1 LALQAVFIAYT
12 NIFSVKS
19 IINPGIS
26 SMELAII
33 GLPQVGKK
41 TVYKLLTELDA
52 ASAPT
57 KSGVIQ
63 GIAPVRDPR
72 IDTLSDMFNPKKTKY
87 AEFNLAL
94 PPDISPNASRSAD
107 WIDPIRTVDAFIH
120 VVRAFDSPTVFHIDG
135 SVNPERDI
143 ETVETELLF
152 ADLDLVEKRLARMEK
167 ERKKGDAQKEHEKA
181 LLERLKTHLENEESL
196 RTVELSEDEEK
207 SIRSLQFLTRKP
219 MVVVFNVGEDMETA
233 AQELQEMRAKLEDR
247 GATIVVLSAA
257 IEEEL
262 IDLDA
267 EEREEFM
274 ADLGISEPAAHRLSR
289 AAYEALGLISFF
301 TVGPDEVR
309 AWPLHAGSTAP
320 EAAGRIHSDLQR
332 GFIRAETTAYDDLVE
347 AGSEKAAKEANH
359 TRLNGKDYI
368 VQDGDILNIRFN
380 V

>member
-1 LALQAVFIAYT
+1 
-12 NIFSVKS
+12 
-19 IINPGIS
+19 
-26 SMELAII
+26 MELAII

-41 TVYKLLTELDA
+41 TVYKLLTGLNA
-52 ASAPT
+52 ANAPT

-72 IDTLSDMFNPKKTKY
+72 IDTLSQMYNPKKTKY

-94 PPDISPNASRSAD
+94 PPDITPNASRSAD

-120 VVRAFDSPTVFHIDG
+120 VVRAFDDPTIFHIEGD
-135 SVNPERDI
+135 VNPARDI

-181 LLERLKTHLENEESL
+181 LLERLKAHLENEESL
-196 RTVELSEDEEK
+196 RTAQLAEDEEK
-207 SIRSLQFLTRKP
+207 SIRSLQFLTLKP
-219 MVVVFNVGEDMETA
+219 MVVVFNVGEDMA
-233 AQELQEMRAKLEDR
+233 AGAQELDALKTRLEER
-247 GATIVVLSAA
+247 GTAVVFLSAA

-262 IDLDA
+262 VDLDE
-267 EEREEFM
+267 EERRDFM
-274 ADLGISEPAAHRLSR
+274 ADLGIDEPAAHRLSR
-289 AAYEALGLISFF
+289 AAYDALGLISFF

-309 AWPLHAGSTAP
+309 AWPLLEGATAP

-332 GFIRAETTAYDDLVE
+332 GFIRAETTAYNDLIE
-347 AGSEKAAKEANH
+347 AGSEKAAKEANK

-368 VQDGDILNIRFN
+368 VKDGNVINIRFN